1 MLLYTSVSIKIKA
14 HSDRFVS
21 LHLSNGR
28 CATGRYFQVIGN
40 IHDIESY
47 FGIDNALSLNTQIF
61 LSHWGHLSIICLWVS
76 GNLFH
81 IGWNGN
87 YELWVKNPIATMP
100 IAHGLWDP
108 HFGLSISDAYS
119 SGGSDSAV
127 VLSYSGIYNWL
138 YASGF
143 MKVNDIYNFVI
154 LCECVA
160 VISLLLG
167 KVHLINLEDMLQ
179 WFASKPWST
188 SVPATFYLP
197 FRLFLAC
204 FDLSGLRLNFHIGV
218 MIGFFSIAWCGH
230 CVHVAIPASNAV
242 QCLGRFID
250 PSNQGLYPFY
260 TGNWV
265 LYSLGVDND
274 HIFGSTVSNRSTV
287 GNAQA
292 ILTFL
297 GGFKSDTASL
307 YLTDI
312 AHHHL
317 AVGILFVWAGH
328 VYSSFKK
335 GFGHRIR
342 DVLFV
347 NGNSGLMISSIGK
360 SLHLQLSLALAGV
373 SVITSVVGQHIY
385 SLTPYPYLSFDYVTF
400 VALYVHHSWIAELLM
415 MGSFA
420 HAGIFLIRDYTINPA
435 DPFMRRDVVS
445 RIIAHKAA
453 IISHLSWV
461 CLWLGFHTLGLYIH
475 NDAVFASGEQE
486 KQILIEPVFAQIIQ
500 GSSGKA
506 LYAIG
511 CISSYISSSGWVHSV
526 NPSLQL
532 GSKSFDSLLLPLGP
546 GDFLAH
552 HAIALGLH
560 VTVLIL
566 LKGSLDGR
574 GSKLMPDKIHFGYGF
589 ACDGP
594 GRGGTCDISA
604 WDSFYLATFWM
615 LNTNAWIT
623 FYIHWKHLTLN
634 TAFQFDESSTYLNG
648 WFRDYLWFYSASL
661 IRGYDAFGA
670 NDLSVWAWLFL
681 AAHLNWSTGFMFL
694 ISWRGYWQ
702 ELIDIILYMHL
713 KTPIL
718 YDLWNVNI
726 YTPVA
731 LSIVQA
737 RFIGLVHFAVG
748 LILTYPAF
756 IIGGTC

>member
-1 MLLYTSVSIKIKA
+1 
-14 HSDRFVS
+14 
-21 LHLSNGR
+21 
-28 CATGRYFQVIGN
+28 
-40 IHDIESY
+40 
-47 FGIDNALSLNTQIF
+47 
-61 LSHWGHLSIICLWVS
+61 LSIIFLWVS
-76 GNLFH
+76 GNLYH

-87 YELWVKNPIATMP
+87 YELWIKNPIATMP
-100 IAHGLWDP
+100 IAHGIWDP

-143 MKVNDIYNFVI
+143 MKVNDLYNFVI

-167 KVHLINLEDMLQ
+167 KIHLIYLEDMLQ
-179 WFASKPWST
+179 WFAFQADLGPI
-188 SVPATFYLP
+188 FYLP

-230 CVHVAIPASNAV
+230 LVHVAIPASRGIAAINNGPA
-242 QCLGRFID
+242 L
-250 PSNQGLYPFY
+250 GLYPFY

-265 LYSLGVDND
+265 LYSLGVDGD
-274 HIFGSTVSNRSTV
+274 HIFGSAV
-287 GNAQA
+287 GDCPPQA
-292 ILTFL
+292 ILTFN

-317 AVGILFVWAGH
+317 AVGVLFVWAGH

-347 NGNSGLMISSIGK
+347 NGNSGLMIASIGK

-373 SVITSVVGQHIY
+373 SVITSVVAQHTY
-385 SLTPYPYLSFDYVTF
+385 SLTPYPYLSYDYVTF

-435 DPFMRRDVVS
+435 DPFVRQDVIG
-445 RIIAHKAA
+445 RILAHKNA

-475 NDAVFASGEQE
+475 NDTVVAFGEPE
-486 KQILIEPVFAQIIQ
+486 KQILIEPVFAQVIQ

-511 CISSYISSSGWVHSV
+511 CLDSFTTSLSGWVYSV
-526 NPSLQL
+526 NLSGLTASTA

-546 GDFLAH
+546 GDLLAH

-560 VTVLIL
+560 VTVIIL

-615 LNTNAWIT
+615 LNTNAWVI
-623 FYIHWKHLTLN
+623 FYFHWKHLTLN
-634 TAFQFDESSTYLNG
+634 TAFRFDESLT
-648 WFRDYLWFYSASL
+648 FRHWNYAS
-661 IRGYDAFGA
+661 
-670 NDLSVWAWLFL
+670 W
-681 AAHLNWSTGFMFL
+681 
-694 ISWRGYWQ
+694 SWRFISLTLGQ
-702 ELIDIILYMHL
+702 IELI
-713 KTPIL
+713 
-718 YDLWNVNI
+718 
-726 YTPVA
+726 
-731 LSIVQA
+731 
-737 RFIGLVHFAVG
+737 
-748 LILTYPAF
+748 
-756 IIGGTC
+756 